1 MNNIS
6 YFYNT
11 IATLHQSYIPELR
24 IGQTIV
30 NFEHWYLN
38 RYGNDVFYI
47 DNNELVARF
56 KEFIFDIKREVL

>member
-11 IATLHQSYIPELR
+11 IAALHQSYAPHLR

-30 NFEHWYLN
+30 NFEHWHLN
-38 RYGNDVFYI
+38 RYGNDVFYVE
-47 DNNELVARF
+47 NNELIARF
-56 KEFIFDIKREVL
+56 KEFIFDIEREVL